1 MKATKKAMSPRRR
14 QARYFCKVLD
24 WIFTNICVCV
34 TYIVHVTQKLCHTTQ
49 RAPVGFNT
57 GFNQNFL
64 GNA

>member
-24 WIFTNICVCV
+24 WIFTNIYVCV
-34 TYIVHVTQKLCHTTQ
+34 TYIAHVTQKLCHTT
-49 RAPVGFNT
+49 PVGFNT
-57 GFNQNFL
+57 WFNQNFL